1 MSKITWFW
9 LSLCPGNRHQKDQ
22 TELSIL
28 INKLNN
34 YDPRNP
40 NKIEEKQKV
49 LESARKLQ
57 NARKDIIDFFEKGIF
72 PDRGNVFKTKEE
84 SEESEENKFFEHIEN
99 ESKATGY
106 ALVIY
111 YFDLLRPSDLAKKL
125 FEIKDKKKNK
135 ALEIEDNVNLTL
147 VIG

>member
-72 PDRGNVFKTKEE
+72 PYRGNVFETKEE
-84 SEESEENKFFEHIEN
+84 SEESEENKFFEYIEN
-99 ESKATGY
+99 ESKGTGY